1 MASSRSSSTLDVYT
15 DGSST
20 TAHDEKEKLLWT
32 QEWDIR
38 QQQQHRR
45 RLRYLWASNM
55 FFVTTTFVLAVLL
68 STKEFRDP
76 SLQVYCTFDI
86 FDYPPQNVKR

>member
-32 QEWDIR
+32 QEWDNH
-38 QQQQHRR
+38 QQQRHRR

-55 FFVTTTFVLAVLL
+55 IFVTTTFVLAVLL
-68 STKEFRDP
+68 STEECRDP
-76 SLQVYCTFDI
+76 SLQVYCTFDS
-86 FDYPPQNVKR
+86 FEYLSYKMKR